1 MGIFYYNKFR
11 LIQFKKYLIF
21 ISINNMDN
29 ISFINKDEINE
40 KINMIMRQTDYD
52 YDTSYSKLTESNYDH
67 IKVIKTYL
75 GITEKKASEK
85 KTTSINQEIYKQI
98 RHKLDDSMKL
108 YNHKQEEKLKSDI
121 DQNTLR
127 LKD

>member
-1 MGIFYYNKFR
+1 
-11 LIQFKKYLIF
+11 
-21 ISINNMDN
+21 MDN

-52 YDTSYSKLTESNYDH
+52 YDTSNSKLAAAQYDH
-67 IKVIKTYL
+67 IKVIKEYL
-75 GITEKKASEK
+75 GITEKKAPTQ

-98 RHKLDDSMKL
+98 RHKLDNSIKS
-108 YNHKQEEKLKSDI
+108 YNHKQEEKLKTEI
-121 DQNTLR
+121 EQNTLR

>member
-75 GITEKKASEK
+75 GITEKKVSEK